1 MVVRLLGCGGAAG
14 DAAGLARLI
23 GLVSLVSA
31 VGLAGVS
38 GCVSPEDVEELQ
50 KGQKEILSKLEKDI
64 LPKLEKIENA
74 RVAAAAPA
82 RPGQPDA
89 SAVYAFPVG
98 DSPSKGPS
106 DAWVTI
112 VEISEF
118 QCPFCQRVTPTLKQ
132 VRDTYGDDVRVVFK
146 HNPLSFHNNA
156 KPAAKAAEC
165 AREQGKFWEMHDKLF
180 ENQRELDA
188 PKLEEY
194 AKQVGTNVDQWK
206 TCFASTKH
214 EDRINGDQRL
224 ANQFG
229 ARGTPGFFINGRF
242 LSGAQPFESF
252 KVLIDEELK
261 KAKESGIAKKDY
273 YAKAVMEK
281 GKSSL

>member
-1 MVVRLLGCGGAAG
+1 MSLKGLKSMVVAVRGRGR
-14 DAAGLARLI
+14 AAGLAVGIVGLVGLI
-23 GLVSLVSA
+23 GL
-31 VGLAGVS
+31 AG
-38 GCVSPEDVEELQ
+38 CASPEDVEELK
-50 KGQKEILSKLEKDI
+50 KGQKEILSKLEKEV

-74 RVAAAAPA
+74 RVAAAAAPA

-98 DSPSKGPS
+98 DSPAKGPA

-118 QCPFCQRVTPTLKQ
+118 QCPFCQRVTPTIKQ
-132 VRDTYGDDVRVVFK
+132 VRDAYGDDVRVVFK

-156 KPAAKAAEC
+156 KNAAKAAEC
-165 AREQGKFWEMHDKLF
+165 AREQGKFWEMHDVMF
-180 ENQRELDA
+180 ANQRELEA

-194 AKQVGTNVDQWK
+194 AKQVGLNTDQWK
-206 TCFASTKH
+206 QCFTSTKY
-214 EDRINGDQRL
+214 EDRIANDQQL
-224 ANQFG
+224 ANKFG

-252 KVLIDEELK
+252 KALIDDELK
-261 KAKESGIAKKDY
+261 KAKDSGVAKKDY
-273 YAKAVMEK
+273 YAKNVMEK

>member
-1 MVVRLLGCGGAAG
+1 MTLKALKGMVAAG
-14 DAAGLARLI
+14 AV
-23 GLVSLVSA
+23 GLVALGGL
-31 VGLAGVS
+31 VGLAGLA

-89 SAVYAFPVG
+89 TAVYAFPVG
-98 DSPSKGPS
+98 DSPAKGPA
-106 DAWVTI
+106 DAWVTV

-118 QCPFCQRVTPTLKQ
+118 QCPFCQRVGPTLKQ
-132 VRDTYGDDVRVVFK
+132 VRDTYGDDVRIVFK

-156 KPAAKAAEC
+156 KPAAKASEC
-165 AREQGKFWEMHDKLF
+165 AREQGKFWEMHDVLF
-180 ENQRELDA
+180 ENQRALDA

-194 AKQVGTNVDQWK
+194 AKQVGLNTDQWK
-206 TCFASTKH
+206 ACFTSTKY
-214 EDRINGDQRL
+214 EDRINSDQQL
-224 ANQFG
+224 ANKFG

-252 KVLIDEELK
+252 KALIDEELK
-261 KAKESGIAKKDY
+261 KAKDSGVPKKDY
-273 YAKAVMEK
+273 YAKTVMEK
-281 GKSSL
+281 GKSQL